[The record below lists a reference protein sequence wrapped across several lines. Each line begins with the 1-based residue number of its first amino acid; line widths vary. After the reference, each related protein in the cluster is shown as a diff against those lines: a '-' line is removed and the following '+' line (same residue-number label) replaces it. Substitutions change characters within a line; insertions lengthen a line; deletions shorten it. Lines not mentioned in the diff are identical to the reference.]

1 MKSSLIRFLF
11 LLLAMGVCADTDGPN
26 SVSVME
32 GDSVT
37 LNSGL
42 IAIQS
47 DDVIEWRFDGNRIAK
62 ISSESSEISV
72 WISSDEA
79 FLNRLQLNNQTG
91 DLKITN
97 IKTTNSG
104 QYTLIIKSSS
114 GSSDMTF
121 IVKVVTNAVKK
132 LSAKEGDSVTLHTH
146 TEIQNDDLILWMFG
160 NTVIAKI
167 DKAAQRFS
175 ISDYPDGRFRDRLKL
190 NNQTGS
196 LTITNT
202 KTTDSGLYELKISSS
217 RRSINRRV
225 TVTVTV
231 VTDAVKTVSV
241 EEGDSV
247 TLHTDTEIQSN
258 DLIQWMFG
266 NTVIAKIDKAA
277 QPFHTYDGPD
287 GRFRDRL
294 KLDHQT
300 GSLTITNTRTTD
312 SGLYD
317 LRISSSNRRNIN
329 RRFTVTVTGS
339 GLATGI
345 GVGVGV
351 GVLLAGAVYW
361 FKKSKQKNIRGVEEN
376 IQSML

>member
-1 MKSSLIRFLF
+1 MKGPSHMGSPPTGSFRETENGGHGSALGPLQTVNESPIPSPGGNVETPHMDLGNQIEKSVAAAEPSL
-11 LLLAMGVCADTDGPN
+11 GPPP
-26 SVSVME
+26 
-32 GDSVT
+32 
-37 LNSGL
+37 
-42 IAIQS
+42 
-47 DDVIEWRFDGNRIAK
+47 AK
-62 ISSESSEISV
+62 
-72 WISSDEA
+72 
-79 FLNRLQLNNQTG
+79 
-91 DLKITN
+91 KI
-97 IKTTNSG
+97 
-104 QYTLIIKSSS
+104 
-114 GSSDMTF
+114 
-121 IVKVVTNAVKK
+121 VTNAVKK

-329 RRFTVTVTGS
+329 RRFTVTVTEVRTVRPDWAYFTPPLNTAIDS
-339 GLATGI
+339 RLN
-345 GVGVGV
+345 
-351 GVLLAGAVYW
+351 
-361 FKKSKQKNIRGVEEN
+361 FRRGYTC
-376 IQSML
+376 LK